1 MRYLSLKF
9 GIVLN
14 AIVLQSG
21 VLAVDVDGADVR
33 IIPGW
38 KWLLDF

>member
-1 MRYLSLKF
+1 MFDTYPLKF

-21 VLAVDVDGADVR
+21 VLAVDVDVDGGDIR
-33 IIPGW
+33 MIPAW
-38 KWLLDF
+38 K